1 MIVKV
6 VDTNVAI
13 AANGRHTHEDL
24 NCQLACIDKLSW
36 IVENAVVAI
45 DGLGLILD
53 EYSKHLRFEGA
64 PGVGDQFFKH
74 VFDNQSVSAKCQVI
88 GINQEPGNTEDFV
101 EFPKTND
108 LRHFDKS
115 DRKFVAVSLASPDS
129 PAIVN
134 ATDSDWSEYADP
146 LAHVGIIIEQLC
158 PQHAERN

>member
-1 MIVKV
+1 M
-6 VDTNVAI
+6 A
-13 AANGRHTHEDL
+13 E
-24 NCQLACIDKLSW
+24 LACIDKLSW

-45 DGLGLILD
+45 DGLGLILN

-64 PGVGDQFFKH
+64 PGVGDLFFKH
-74 VFDNQSVSAKCQVI
+74 IFENQAVSAKCQVI
-88 GINQEPGNTEDFV
+88 EITLDPGEPTDFL
-101 EFPKTND
+101 EFPKTTD
-108 LRHFDKS
+108 LRNFDKS

-146 LAHVGIIIEQLC
+146 LAEIGIIIEQLC